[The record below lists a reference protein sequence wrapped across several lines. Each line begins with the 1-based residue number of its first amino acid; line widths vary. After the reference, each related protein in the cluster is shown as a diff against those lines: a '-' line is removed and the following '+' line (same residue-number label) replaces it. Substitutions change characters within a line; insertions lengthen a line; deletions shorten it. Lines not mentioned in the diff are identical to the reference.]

1 MALALSLLGAVAPAG
16 AQESSAGSVLLVGV
30 GDVDSGQPLAGA
42 QIWLRSLGRLGRG
55 NGMGEVTF
63 HGLPRGPMHITARM
77 LGYEPMD
84 IDVLLSGSDS
94 VEATLLMKR
103 AMTAL
108 DTVRVTAT
116 AIPRGLEEFA
126 GRRAQGLGR
135 FLTESDLASAR
146 DRELGSLLVTR
157 IPGLTMRTDA
167 DGVRHLLSTR
177 ASGSMGTA
185 NCEPVIFLDG
195 WPLLDNDLGFVRIDE
210 LAGVEW
216 YSGESA
222 PIKYR
227 RPGYGCG
234 VLLLWS
240 KW

>member
-1 MALALSLLGAVAPAG
+1 MVAVVPRLR
-16 AQESSAGSVLLVGV
+16 AQETPPGSTLLVGV
-30 GDVDSGQPLAGA
+30 GDVDSGQPLAGV
-42 QIWLRSLGRLGRG
+42 QVWLRAVGRLGRG

-63 HGLPRGPMHITARM
+63 HGLPRGTMHITARM

-108 DTVRVTAT
+108 DTVRVTASV
-116 AIPRGLEEFA
+116 IPRGLEEFA
-126 GRRAQGLGR
+126 QRREQGLGR
-135 FLTESDLASAR
+135 FLTESDLAAAHQ
-146 DRELGSLLVTR
+146 RELGSVLVTR
-157 IPGLTMRTDA
+157 FPGLTIRTDL

-177 ASGSMGTA
+177 AAGSMSAA

-195 WPLLDNDLGFVRIDE
+195 WPLLDNDLGFVQIDE

-216 YSGESA
+216 YSGDSA
-222 PIKYR
+222 PIRYR
-227 RPGYGCG
+227 RPGYACG